1 MLASICTG
9 TNCCA
14 AGAARRSPFLCVMEH
29 LEVGV
34 PSTRQE
40 SSSSTSYELRCVA
53 TVHAN

>member
-1 MLASICTG
+1 
-9 TNCCA
+9 
-14 AGAARRSPFLCVMEH
+14 MEH